1 MSLST
6 DPEAIILE
14 AISKALNKTLKK
26 VKITGGFLIQK
37 VAKKASFGD
46 YCTPTFQIAK
56 ALKKNPNALAKT
68 IAENF
73 EVSDIISEVHAE
85 GGFVNYQ
92 LNRAKVSQLVLSLI
106 LGNEN
111 FYQSDMYSGQK
122 IMVEHTSANPNG
134 PIHIG
139 NFRGSIIGDVFAR
152 LLKAVGAE
160 VITNFY
166 IDDLGHQIPVVVIG
180 YELLKKHG
188 AIPENVKI
196 DHFLGQIYGITHTC
210 YDVQKLKQDLVNKHK
225 IKLSEDPYW
234 LENND
239 LKILTK
245 KFEVKDLKEKEYQ
258 EYKKEFEFLFSIQ
271 TDIYKR
277 FQVLYDELREYLVKE
292 KIDLPKEILSL
303 NRRYM
308 EQDKEAV
315 KQVRT
320 TCEDAIRGQK
330 EELAI
335 LGIVHDYFDWE
346 ADLQWSGEVDEV
358 LTKLEKN
365 GYLIEDG
372 KARLFDANK
381 AANLK
386 GAREYLGLKL
396 DYEVPKAILVTSE
409 GDTLYLLRDISYSI
423 QKSDFYQTTKV
434 YNVIGKPQE
443 LTQKHLNLAVRAV
456 GREDVANKQWHLNYE
471 YMELKGALT
480 RMSAR
485 RLQYIT
491 PFILYEKTKA
501 AVFENFLNARNYS
514 QKEKDEVA
522 HTVAVG
528 AIKYSI
534 IAVGV
539 MRKMSFNPSDVVSLT
554 NNTSAFVQYAHAR
567 SQNILA
573 KTNFKW
579 KASDE
584 KLLLSLGNSE
594 EWNLVMNLVKL
605 PGILRSAAEQIKPE
619 MICNYLFDLANSF
632 NKFYDTHR
640 VLDAKSKDLISGRLA
655 LTYATGQVLSSGLAL
670 LGIESPKRM

>member
-37 VAKKASFGD
+37 VAKKSSFGD
-46 YCTPTFQIAK
+46 YCTPTFQMAK
-56 ALKKNPNALAKT
+56 ALKKNPNELAKT

-106 LGNEN
+106 LDNEN

-166 IDDLGHQIPVVVIG
+166 VDDLGHQIPVVVIG

-196 DHFLGQIYGITHTC
+196 DHYLGQIYGITHTC

-277 FQVLYDELREYLVKE
+277 FQVLYDELREYLIKE

-308 EQDKEAV
+308 EQNKEAV

-335 LGIVHDYFDWE
+335 LGIVHDHFDWE

-386 GAREYLGLKL
+386 GAREYLGIKP

-423 QKSDFYQTTKV
+423 QKFDFYQTTKV

-443 LTQKHLNLAVRAV
+443 LTQRHLNLAVRAV

-554 NNTSAFVQYAHAR
+554 NNTSAFVQYAYAR

-573 KTNFKW
+573 KVDYKW

-584 KLLLSLGNSE
+584 KSLLSLSNSE
-594 EWNLVMNLVKL
+594 EWNLVMELVKL

-632 NKFYDTHR
+632 NKFYDVHR
-640 VLDAKSKDLISGRLA
+640 VLDAESKELISGRLA